1 MKGKGKWWVIGVG
14 LLVLLVSST
23 ALAGS
28 VAAHK
33 RFQRTFVCVNRHNGL
48 IKVISRRQ
56 HNRCA
61 PGWKKYRVSDLFGRG
76 QRGTP
81 GPRGPIGPQG
91 PAGPA
96 GQQGATGARGLTGAN
111 GAPGAK
117 GDQGIQGLTGESGAN
132 GDQGIQGLT
141 GATGADGAKGDQG
154 IQGPP
159 GAQGPIGPTGA
170 KGDQGLKGDQG
181 IQGEQG
187 TPGSQGPMG
196 LKGDRGATGSAGHD
210 GAPGPTGPR
219 GATGAAG
226 INGSTIIAVEA
237 DGVSGQK
244 TTTVNCPAGDF
255 ALSGGFSA
263 QGSVTESYRS
273 ITSGNPT
280 GNTSWTVT
288 LSSGNTDSLKVYVYC
303 VAGS

>member
-14 LLVLLVSST
+14 LLVLVVSST

-33 RFQRTFVCVNRHNGL
+33 RFQRTFVCVNKHNGL

-61 PGWKKYRVSDLFGRG
+61 PGWKKYRVSDLFGKG
-76 QRGTP
+76 QKGSP

-96 GQQGATGARGLTGAN
+96 GQRGATGAN
-111 GAPGAK
+111 GAN
-117 GDQGIQGLTGESGAN
+117 GAN
-132 GDQGIQGLT
+132 GDQGIQGLQGIHGAK

-154 IQGPP
+154 IQGL
-159 GAQGPIGPTGA
+159 TGA
-170 KGDQGLKGDQG
+170 DGAKGDQG
-181 IQGEQG
+181 IQGI
-187 TPGSQGPMG
+187 QGPPG
-196 LKGDRGATGSAGHD
+196 AQGPKGDRGATGTAGHD

-219 GATGAAG
+219 GATGTAG

-273 ITSGNPT
+273 NSSGNPT

-288 LSSGNTDSLKVYVYC
+288 QSSGNTDSLKVFVYC

>member
-14 LLVLLVSST
+14 LLVLVVSST

-33 RFQRTFVCVNRHNGL
+33 RFQRTFVCVNKHNGL

-61 PGWKKYRVSDLFGRG
+61 PGWKKYRVSDLFGKG
-76 QRGTP
+76 QKGSP

-96 GQQGATGARGLTGAN
+96 GQRGATGAN
-111 GAPGAK
+111 GAN
-117 GDQGIQGLTGESGAN
+117 GAN
-132 GDQGIQGLT
+132 GDQGIEGLQGIQGAK

-154 IQGPP
+154 IQGIQGPP
-159 GAQGPIGPTGA
+159 GAQGP
-170 KGDQGLKGDQG
+170 
-181 IQGEQG
+181 
-187 TPGSQGPMG
+187 
-196 LKGDRGATGSAGHD
+196 KGDRGATGTAGHD

-219 GATGAAG
+219 GATGTAG

-273 ITSGNPT
+273 NSSGNAT

-288 LSSGNTDSLKVYVYC
+288 QSSGNTDSLKVYVYC

>member
-14 LLVLLVSST
+14 LLVLVVSST

-33 RFQRTFVCVNRHNGL
+33 RFQRTFVCVNKHNGL

-61 PGWKKYRVSDLFGRG
+61 PGWKKYRVSDLFGKG
-76 QRGTP
+76 QKGSP

-96 GQQGATGARGLTGAN
+96 GQRGATGAN
-111 GAPGAK
+111 GANGANGDQGIQGLQGIHGAKGAAGADGAK
-117 GDQGIQGLTGESGAN
+117 GDQGIQGL
-132 GDQGIQGLT
+132 
-141 GATGADGAKGDQG
+141 TGADGAKGDQG
-154 IQGPP
+154 IQGIQGPP
-159 GAQGPIGPTGA
+159 GAQGP
-170 KGDQGLKGDQG
+170 
-181 IQGEQG
+181 
-187 TPGSQGPMG
+187 
-196 LKGDRGATGSAGHD
+196 KGDRGATGTAGHD

-219 GATGAAG
+219 GATGTAG

-273 ITSGNPT
+273 NSSGNAT

-288 LSSGNTDSLKVYVYC
+288 QSSGNTDSLKVYVYC

>member
-96 GQQGATGARGLTGAN
+96 GQQGANGARGLTGAN

-117 GDQGIQGLTGESGAN
+117 GDQGIQG
-132 GDQGIQGLT
+132 
-141 GATGADGAKGDQG
+141 

-159 GAQGPIGPTGA
+159 GAQGP
-170 KGDQGLKGDQG
+170 
-181 IQGEQG
+181 
-187 TPGSQGPMG
+187 
-196 LKGDRGATGSAGHD
+196 KGDRGATGTAGHD

-219 GATGAAG
+219 GATGTAG

-273 ITSGNPT
+273 NSSGNPT

-288 LSSGNTDSLKVYVYC
+288 QSSGNTDSLKVYVYC